1 MGALTGDED
10 DHRPGRDGGFD
21 DAWNVPPS
29 VPTPWGEIPI
39 PDDASALTEETAD
52 VRRALRRTRWR
63 RLLLGPVDRPGGPGI
78 VGPLL
83 AVALTVMV
91 GVGSLL
97 GGFWPYQPDDD
108 MSGGTRIG
116 NAPERVPDLVLTD
129 AHGQPVRLA
138 SIRPSVI
145 ISVMQCVCA
154 DLITQAATI
163 TRRRNVPLVIVHRPA
178 VACPPP
184 SVATS
189 GPDHVVCLADPETAL
204 PGSVA
209 ATRPPRDG
217 TAMVVLVAADGS
229 VTQAL
234 TDVDSAHQFAPALD
248 RLRG

>member
-10 DHRPGRDGGFD
+10 DRRSGRDGRSD
-21 DAWNVPPS
+21 DACDVPPS
-29 VPTPWGEIPI
+29 VPTPWGEVPI

-63 RLLLGPVDRPGGPGI
+63 RRLLGPVEDPGGPGV

-97 GGFWPYQPDDD
+97 GGFWPYQSDDD

-116 NAPERVPDLVLTD
+116 DAPERVPDLVLTD
-129 AHGQPVRLA
+129 AHGHAVRLA

-145 ISVMQCVCA
+145 ISVARCVCT
-154 DLITQAATI
+154 DLVTQAATI
-163 TRRRNVPLVIVHRPA
+163 TRRRNLPLVIVHRPT

-189 GPDHVVCLADPETAL
+189 NPDHVVCLADPEGVL
-204 PGSVA
+204 PGNVT
-209 ATRPPRDG
+209 ATRTPRDG
-217 TAMVVLVAADGS
+217 TAMVVLVARDGS

-248 RLRG
+248 RLG